1 MALPSDPCV
10 MRGRR
15 SPCHVQGPA
24 LINFIRMNGQ
34 LSEQPLGELIRE
46 ISSKK
51 LSGRLRLQNDRVAV
65 VTYFEDGAFLYA
77 AANVRTLRLGEY
89 LLKRNLISEDQL
101 LRIGDKKSD
110 LQVASEVVNENLV
123 DANTVK
129 SLQLKQQVDTIRMA
143 LLWTE
148 GTWEFDYRSHL
159 NEKVDLRLNVQ
170 DLFLEAGRRLPHQFV
185 ASRFRN
191 EQEVISLNEN
201 ATNANRLEPREGF
214 ILSRLDS
221 PTPLKELL
229 VLSGLRD
236 EDALRI
242 IYSLALAGYVRR
254 ENWKSAFRDE
264 VPSRPSE
271 VEKIV
276 DDAVQ
281 AVAGGQEL
289 SLADFLGRVEAAT
302 THYEV
307 LAVSDDAPAT
317 DIKTAYYDIA
327 RRYHPDRFR
336 RDNNESLHTRLEAL
350 FARITQAYETLGDT
364 GHRAAYDSKLAARK
378 NASQPL
384 ASKIETPTPTAATRD
399 DKVSMP
405 TQDVELKFKEGLAV
419 LQRGQVN
426 EAIAIFASLTNL
438 APNDARYHAF
448 HGRALAGNAHTRRR
462 AEVEL
467 REALKLEP
475 ENPDFRTMLAEL
487 YRDLGFARRARAEAE
502 RALATAP
509 NHQGAR
515 KLLGSLE

>member
-1 MALPSDPCV
+1 
-10 MRGRR
+10 
-15 SPCHVQGPA
+15 
-24 LINFIRMNGQ
+24 MNGQ
-34 LSEQPLGELIRE
+34 LSEHPLGELIRE

-51 LSGRLRLQNDRVAV
+51 LSGRLRLQNDRVTV
-65 VTYFEDGAFLYA
+65 VTYFEDGVFLYA

-89 LLKRNLISEDQL
+89 LLKRNLISEEQL
-101 LRIGDKKSD
+101 LRIGDRKSD
-110 LQVASEVVNENLV
+110 LQVASEVVKENLV
-123 DANTVK
+123 DVNTVK

-148 GTWEFDYRSHL
+148 GSWEFDYRSHL

-170 DLFLEAGRRLPHQFV
+170 DLFLEAARRLPHQFV

-201 ATNANRLEPREGF
+201 AANANRLEPREGF

-254 ENWKSAFRDE
+254 EKWKSAFRDE
-264 VPSRPSE
+264 APSQRPSE
-271 VEKIV
+271 DRKVV
-276 DDAVQ
+276 DDAVE
-281 AVAGGQEL
+281 AVAGGGQEL
-289 SLADFLGRVEAAT
+289 SLADFLTRVEAAI

-307 LAVSDDAPAT
+307 LGVSDDAPAS

-336 RDNNESLHTRLEAL
+336 RDNDESLHTRLEAL

-364 GHRAAYDSKLAARK
+364 GQRAAYDSKLAARK

-384 ASKIETPTPTAATRD
+384 LSRIETPRPTITTPD

-405 TQDVELKFKEGLAV
+405 TQDVELKFKEGLAA
-419 LQRGQVN
+419 LQRGQMG
-426 EAIAIFASLTNL
+426 EAIAIFASLTKL
-438 APNDARYHAF
+438 APNDARYHAY
-448 HGRALAGNAHTRRR
+448 HGRALAGNEHTRRR

-502 RALATAP
+502 RALATTP

-515 KLLGSLE
+515 KLLATLE